1 MRHDSYITKPVLYAP
16 SGQGGK
22 PNILNTDLYCFLTEE
37 YSAGRNNM
45 EVARELVQA
54 GVKIIQY
61 REKDKKQRAKYQECL
76 EIRKI
81 TGPAGVTFIVNDD
94 IEIARLVGADGVH
107 LGQDDLPVQEARKLV
122 GTSMIIGI
130 STHSPQQA
138 REAIA
143 GGADYIGV
151 GPIFKTFTK
160 KDVCNPVGLD
170 YLRWAVNHVNIPF
183 VTIGGIKKHNLV
195 EVKRNGAGCVGIVT
209 EILGTSNI
217 AKEIQ
222 ALRDLIRQARTQV

>member
-1 MRHDSYITKPVLYAP
+1 MHYDNNIAKPASP
-16 SGQGGK
+16 SDQGSK

-37 YSAGRNNM
+37 YSTGRDNLK
-45 EVARELVQA
+45 VARELVQA

-61 REKDKKQRAKYQECL
+61 REKDKKQRVKYQECQ

-81 TGPAGVTFIVNDD
+81 TAPAGVTFIINDD

-107 LGQDDLPVQEARKLV
+107 LGQDDLPVEQARKLV
-122 GTSMIIGI
+122 GDSMIIGI

-138 REAIA
+138 QEAIA

-183 VTIGGIKKHNLV
+183 VTIGGIKKHNIV
-195 EVKRNGAGCVGIVT
+195 EVKRSGAGCIGIVT
-209 EILGTSNI
+209 EILGSRNI
-217 AKEIQ
+217 TREVQ
-222 ALRDLIRQARTQV
+222 ALRELIRQARTVV